1 MRRSRRR
8 RNPNALRTDTQRAED
23 QLNGF
28 GSREVHED
36 RQHYVFPASFEAYR
50 WQTASYTADA
60 VQVFYVKL
68 QGDNGLAGLGAA
80 SVMPK
85 EDATFRPGID
95 ALESVTQK
103 SFVGR
108 DALDFDSL
116 MIDLERRVPGYPR
129 HLVAVEMALLDLA
142 AKADKVSLSTFL
154 GGRHHESI
162 PVLKMLGMGSTE
174 FMADRAAQFV
184 EQGYHFLKIKLGAGP
199 ATDLERFKAVR
210 EAAGNGV
217 NFTADFNGAYDAT
230 TAIRVIDRLTPDGL
244 TMVEQPVPAD
254 DITGMALVN
263 KAVTPLVL
271 ADQSVNTPEDVA
283 KIADSRAAKAVSI
296 KLLKLGGIRKSQA
309 VVKACESMGLACH
322 VGGTGTTRL
331 VEAAQAHFISAT
343 PGIIV
348 PSEIA
353 EFEELDGDLVDG
365 FEVVNGV
372 IRVPDDPGLGV
383 GLAI

>member
-1 MRRSRRR
+1 MKIATI
-8 RNPNALRTDTQRAED
+8 N
-23 QLNGF
+23 F
-28 GSREVHED
+28 
-36 RQHYVFPASFEAYR
+36 FPHRLKRKYR
-50 WQTASYTADA
+50 WQTASYAADA

-68 QGDNGLAGLGAA
+68 QGENGLTGLGAT

-85 EDATFRPGID
+85 EDATFQPGMD
-95 ALESVTQK
+95 ALK
-103 SFVGR
+103 SATRALIGSDVGHW
-108 DALDFDSL
+108 DSL
-116 MIDLERRVPGYPR
+116 MTDLERRVPGYPR

-142 AKADKVSLSTFL
+142 AKTDGVSLSTYL
-154 GGRHHESI
+154 GARKHESI

-174 FMADRAAQFV
+174 FMAGRAAQFV
-184 EQGYHFLKIKLGAGP
+184 QQGYRFLKIKLGAGP

-210 EAAGNGV
+210 EAVGSGV
-217 NFTADFNGAYDAT
+217 NFTADFNGAYDAP
-230 TAIRVIDRLTPDGL
+230 TAIRVIEQLTPEGL

-254 DITGMALVN
+254 DIPGMALVTQS
-263 KAVTPLVL
+263 VQPLVL
-271 ADQSVNTPEDVA
+271 ADQSVNNPADVA
-283 KIADSRAAKAVSI
+283 KIAHSRAAKAVSI

-348 PSEIA
+348 PAEIA
-353 EFEELDGDLVDG
+353 EFEELDGDLVEG
-365 FEVVNGV
+365 FEVVGGV
-372 IRVPDDPGLGV
+372 LRVPDGPGLGV

>member
-1 MRRSRRR
+1 MKIATI
-8 RNPNALRTDTQRAED
+8 N
-23 QLNGF
+23 F
-28 GSREVHED
+28 
-36 RQHYVFPASFEAYR
+36 FPHRLKRKYR
-50 WQTASYTADA
+50 WQTASYAADA

-68 QGDNGLAGLGAA
+68 QGENGLTGLGAT

-85 EDATFRPGID
+85 EDATFQPGID
-95 ALESVTQK
+95 ALK
-103 SFVGR
+103 SATRALVGS
-108 DALDFDSL
+108 DVGHCDSL
-116 MIDLERRVPGYPR
+116 MTDLERRVPGYPR

-142 AKADKVSLSTFL
+142 AKTDRVSLSTYL
-154 GGRHHESI
+154 GARKHESI

-174 FMADRAAQFV
+174 FMAGRAAQFV
-184 EQGYHFLKIKLGAGP
+184 QQGYRFLKIKLGAGP
-199 ATDLERFKAVR
+199 AIDLERFSAVR
-210 EAAGNGV
+210 EAVGSGV
-217 NFTADFNGAYDAT
+217 NFTADFNGAYDAP
-230 TAIRVIDRLTPDGL
+230 TAIRVIEQLTPEGL

-254 DITGMALVN
+254 DIPGMALVTQS
-263 KAVTPLVL
+263 VQPLVL
-271 ADQSVNTPEDVA
+271 ADQSVNNPADVA
-283 KIADSRAAKAVSI
+283 RIAHSRAAKAVSI

-353 EFEELDGDLVDG
+353 EFEELDGDLVEG
-365 FEVVNGV
+365 FEVVGGV
-372 IRVPDDPGLGV
+372 LRVPDGPGLGV

>member
-1 MRRSRRR
+1 MKI
-8 RNPNALRTDTQRAED
+8 ATLR
-23 QLNGF
+23 F
-28 GSREVHED
+28 
-36 RQHYVFPASFEAYR
+36 FPHRLKRKYR
-50 WQTASYTADA
+50 WQTASYAADG

-68 QGDNGLAGLGAA
+68 QGENGLTGLGAT

-85 EDATFRPGID
+85 EDSTFQPGID
-95 ALESVTQK
+95 ALKSATQAI
-103 SFVGR
+103 VGC
-108 DALDFDSL
+108 DVADCDSL
-116 MIDLERRVPGYPR
+116 MSDLERRVPGYPR
-129 HLVAVEMALLDLA
+129 HRVALEMALLDLA
-142 AKADKVSLSTFL
+142 AKTDNVSLSEYL
-154 GGRHHESI
+154 GARKRESI

-184 EQGYHFLKIKLGAGP
+184 QQGYRFLKIKLGAGP

-210 EAAGNGV
+210 AAVGNGV
-217 NFTADFNGAYDAT
+217 DFTADFNGAYDAA
-230 TAIRVIDRLTPDGL
+230 TAIRVIEHLTADGL

-254 DITGMALVN
+254 DIAGMALVTQT
-263 KAVTPLVL
+263 VQPLVL
-271 ADQSVNTPEDVA
+271 ADQSVNNPEDVA

-348 PSEIA
+348 PCEIA

-365 FEVVNGV
+365 FEVVNGA
-372 IRVPDDPGLGV
+372 IRVPDGPGLGV
-383 GLAI
+383 SLAI

>member
-1 MRRSRRR
+1 MKIA
-8 RNPNALRTDTQRAED
+8 NIA
-23 QLNGF
+23 F
-28 GSREVHED
+28 
-36 RQHYVFPASFEAYR
+36 FPHRLKRKYR
-50 WQTASYTADA
+50 WQTASYAADG

-68 QGDNGLAGLGAA
+68 QGENGLIGLGAT

-85 EDATFRPGID
+85 EDATFQPGID
-95 ALESVTQK
+95 ALKSATQTI
-103 SFVGR
+103 VGR
-108 DALDFDSL
+108 DVFDFDSL
-116 MIDLERRVPGYPR
+116 MTDIERKVRGYPR

-142 AKADKVSLSTFL
+142 AKIDKVSLSSFL
-154 GGRHHESI
+154 GGRNHESI

-174 FMADRAAQFV
+174 FMAGRAAQFV
-184 EQGYHFLKIKLGAGP
+184 QQGYRFLKIKLGAGP
-199 ATDLERFKAVR
+199 AIDLERFKAVR
-210 EAAGNGV
+210 EAVGSSV
-217 NFTADFNGAYDAT
+217 NFTADFNGAYDAP
-230 TAIRVIDRLTPDGL
+230 TAIRVIEQLTPDGL

-254 DITGMALVN
+254 DIAGMALVTQ
-263 KAVTPLVL
+263 AVQPLVL
-271 ADQSVNTPEDVA
+271 ADQSVNNPADVA

-309 VVKACESMGLACH
+309 VVKACVSMGLACH

-365 FEVVNGV
+365 FEVVGGV
-372 IRVPDDPGLGV
+372 LRVPDGPGLGV